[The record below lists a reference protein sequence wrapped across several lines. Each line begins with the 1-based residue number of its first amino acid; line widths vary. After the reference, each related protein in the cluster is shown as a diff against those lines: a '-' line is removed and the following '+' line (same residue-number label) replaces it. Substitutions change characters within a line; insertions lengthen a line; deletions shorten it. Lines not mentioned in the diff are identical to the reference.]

1 MAIILSIET
10 SSKSCSAAIHHD
22 GVLLALNELLNDKS
36 SSAMLTTAIA
46 DSTKL
51 AGLTMQQLDAIAVA
65 KGPGS
70 FTGLRIAV
78 STAKGLCFALE
89 KPLLSVN
96 TLEAMAWQLKPF
108 YQESVLL
115 CPMLDAR
122 RMEVYCAVFESKTMT
137 FTEPTQA
144 KIMDETSFEALLTS
158 NKMIFFGD
166 GAAKCEPFF
175 KENKNAFFIENIY
188 PSAKTIGILAEKAFN
203 QNLFEDVAN
212 FEPFYLKEFVGT
224 VKKKAAVE

>member
-10 SSKSCSAAIHHD
+10 SSKSCSAAIHQN
-22 GVLLALNELLNDKS
+22 GVLLALCELINDKS

-46 DSTKL
+46 DCAKL
-51 AGLTMQQLDAIAVA
+51 AGLTLSELDAIAVA

-78 STAKGLCFALE
+78 STAKGLCFSLD

-96 TLEAMAWQLKPF
+96 TLEAIAWQLQPF
-108 YQESVLL
+108 YGENTLL

-122 RMEVYCAVFESKTMT
+122 RMEVYCAVFDAQTMQ
-137 FTEPTQA
+137 FIEETQA
-144 KIMDETSFEALLTS
+144 KIISETSFEEHLAS
-158 NKMIFFGD
+158 KKMVFFGD
-166 GAAKCEPFF
+166 GAAKCMPFF
-175 KENKNAFFIENIY
+175 IANKNAFLVENIY
-188 PSAKTIGILAEKAFN
+188 PSAKTIGILAERAFN
-203 QNLFEDVAN
+203 QNLFEDVSS

-224 VKKKAAVE
+224 VKKIPIA